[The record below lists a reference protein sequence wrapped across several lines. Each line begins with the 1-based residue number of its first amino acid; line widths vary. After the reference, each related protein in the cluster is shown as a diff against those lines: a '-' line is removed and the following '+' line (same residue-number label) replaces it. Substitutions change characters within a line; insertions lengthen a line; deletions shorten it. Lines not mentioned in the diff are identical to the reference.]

1 MKVFNC
7 ILGILTVLASIYCIF
22 YPGLTFLNVG
32 WIVTIILGLW
42 GISTIISYAVSR
54 NDGNNKEK
62 ALMGTLGL
70 IAGIAAAVVSALAMF
85 MPGIRVMFDI
95 LILAIFAVWLIVDG
109 ISSIAT
115 SFKVKKSGSSVWVL
129 PLICGVLVLL
139 AGIYGIFNLIFTA
152 QTLGLFMGILL
163 MTYGIRLILS
173 AFKN

>member
-22 YPGLTFLNVG
+22 YPGLTFLNCG

-42 GISTIISYAVSR
+42 GISSIVSYAASR

-70 IAGIAAAVVSALAMF
+70 IAGIAAAVVSVLAMF

-95 LILAIFAVWLIVDG
+95 IILAIFAVWLIVDG

>member
-42 GISTIISYAVSR
+42 GISSIISYAASR

-70 IAGIAAAVVSALAMF
+70 IAGIAAAVVSVLAMF

-115 SFKVKKSGSSVWVL
+115 SFKVKNQVQV
-129 PLICGVLVLL
+129 
-139 AGIYGIFNLIFTA
+139 YGYFRLYAECSYCLQAYTE
-152 QTLGLFMGILL
+152 
-163 MTYGIRLILS
+163 YLILYS
-173 AFKN
+173 QRKHSDCLWAFCL

>member
-22 YPGLTFLNVG
+22 YPGLTFLNIG

-42 GISTIISYAVSR
+42 
-54 NDGNNKEK
+54 
-62 ALMGTLGL
+62 GTLGL

>member
-1 MKVFNC
+1 MYFGYFDCSCVNLLH
-7 ILGILTVLASIYCIF
+7 I
-22 YPGLTFLNVG
+22 YPGLTFLNIG

-42 GISTIISYAVSR
+42 GISSIVSYATSR

-115 SFKVKKSGSSVWVL
+115 SFKVKKIRFKCMGTSAYMRS
-129 PLICGVLVLL
+129 
-139 AGIYGIFNLIFTA
+139 ARTA
-152 QTLGLFMGILL
+152 CRH
-163 MTYGIRLILS
+163 IRNI
-173 AFKN
+173 